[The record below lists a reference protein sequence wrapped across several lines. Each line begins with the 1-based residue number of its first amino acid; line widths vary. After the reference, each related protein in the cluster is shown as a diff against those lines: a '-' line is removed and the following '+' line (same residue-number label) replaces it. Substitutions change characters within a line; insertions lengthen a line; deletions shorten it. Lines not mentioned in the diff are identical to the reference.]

1 LYLGVIF
8 FFVFL
13 RFVVFNVFVFYIF
26 FEFVFVLMFFF
37 VLNWGYRPERL
48 QASFYIVFYTL
59 IVSLPFLI
67 FMLVLGSSLMYFK
80 FIFFG
85 LFEGFW
91 GFFMFLVFLVKLP
104 VYGVHLWLPKAHVES
119 PIVGS
124 MLLAG
129 ILLKLGGYGFYRF
142 SRFLLFY
149 LIDCYTYVYR
159 IGLVGGLIRCFL
171 CLRQSD
177 FKSFVAYSSVC
188 HMGYALS
195 AICRMYFFGLAG
207 SVYMFI
213 GHGFCSSCLFYILYL
228 FYERYHSRRIF
239 IIKGCTYLVSY
250 VLFFYFYVFCFKHRG
265 ASFFIFFF

>member
-1 LYLGVIF
+1 LGVF
-8 FFVFL
+8 CVFC
-13 RFVVFNVFVFYIF
+13 
-26 FEFVFVLMFFF
+26 
-37 VLNWGYRPERL
+37 
-48 QASFYIVFYTL
+48 
-59 IVSLPFLI
+59 
-67 FMLVLGSSLMYFK
+67 
-80 FIFFG
+80 
-85 LFEGFW
+85 
-91 GFFMFLVFLVKLP
+91 FLVKLP

-142 SRFLLFY
+142 SSFLVFY
-149 LIDCYTYVYR
+149 LLNCYTYVYR

-195 AICRMYFFGLAG
+195 SICRIFFFGTCG

-239 IIKGCTYLVSY
+239 VIKGCTYLVSY
-250 VLFFYFYVFCFKHRG
+250 IL
-265 ASFFIFFF
+265 FFIFIFSVLNMGVPPSLSFFSEVSIIVSLLSFDFFSFFWGGILLFFSGLYRIYFYLIMRHGSSVLKGVFFSF